1 MNAIPVF
8 GLPVSET
15 MIDRFGWVL
24 VHSLWQFTLVALL
37 AAVVMRVM
45 RRSSAEARSGVLIG
59 LLVLSLLFPIVTWM
73 LQSSRPTIAAAPPEV
88 RQESPSFNAPPVV
101 DRPIGTSIVD
111 STEETAEVSEAVKAA
126 PVPVFN
132 TPIDIPPRSTWTER
146 ASAVLRPW
154 LAWMVG
160 FWGLGVVLCSLRP
173 LLGWLTLRRLKR
185 VGVAPASKEVL
196 ASLTRVSNRLGL
208 DRSVRVLESSVAQV
222 PLVLGYLRPVI
233 LLPVSLL
240 TSIPATQLDAIL
252 AHELAH
258 IRRHDFL
265 VNLLQILIETL
276 FFYHPAVW
284 WLSHR
289 IRVER
294 EHCCDDLVVGVM
306 ENRGDYGRALI
317 AIEELRGRRSVL
329 ALGAADG
336 SLLARVCRIA
346 GQPSERTGLSAGT
359 AFCLLVCLVGAILTM
374 SFVGDSGVAAMDDDT
389 TSAEA
394 EWGDPANGLRMR
406 VVPVHAEMSE
416 EDVDMDAEQ
425 RKFKTQEEVAF
436 AIEMENVSD
445 KPICILDTRYGNTY
459 GDHSG
464 KPNSNWFGQ
473 FLFSIEYFDA
483 DGKKVE
489 YPHVEFVAPDLSGNS
504 LISEIAPGGSH
515 RFLIRPAKWR
525 SVMYQRLK
533 YRRYTAVVHYHGLD
547 KRAADR
553 LQERKP
559 TSETLNAWSGDV
571 ASVAT
576 KFQIASPLIPPRT
589 LSWGEPDNGLRAATS
604 FSPFLPWYGHGQKL
618 ETLLHIQN
626 VSDKPITLASEM
638 WLSVASLAV
647 EDADGN
653 PVKLTPTM
661 IREGFSPMIR
671 TALQPQQTIVLGAGD
686 FGIAKNQEQ
695 ADGIEDED
703 HGTMVVPTGEYRLQ
717 LTFESWRTPRMEDG
731 KGKRLAPLEGD
742 YVGNLTTGKKYLFL
756 KDQPFDMSKEKVE
769 NASTPRQW
777 TEIYVNQIRHRRNAD
792 GTYPAS
798 VFHTLRKRL
807 QAMKSDE
814 PGPEAW
820 EAAIDAKE
828 SWTHEELLAHVLE
841 LAEYSFPIVNDAYYD
856 ERNRQPMN
864 TLTPGRMPAANELE
878 GLPFG
883 QAAENGLRVAW
894 VFDSEG
900 SARVGETVGGRMV
913 FHNSGDG
920 PVTFSVE
927 PWGWADWTIRNQ
939 EGNEVKC
946 RHISLAFWIG
956 TYVRYRLE
964 PGQIAETIGEP
975 LGFGELS
982 EVDQTLAT
990 TWIPAKPGDLLSI
1003 AGQVRLGRA
1012 KSKDG
1017 ISVEGDFTETL
1028 QIKER
1033 TFEITGVAGAEHG
1046 KETSSTEDARRTT
1059 PKPTKQEAMA
1069 RIVELGGEV
1078 RSSGDTVD
1086 EVILFKTEATDA
1098 DLAVVQRFDKL
1109 IVLILTATR
1118 VTDNGL
1124 AHISDLT
1131 SLGDIDLTKTR
1142 VTDDGLV
1149 HLKKLKKLEYL
1160 SLIGTSVTDEGLAHV
1175 EGLTNLVMLLLE
1187 DTNVTNEGLVHLKR
1201 LTNLN
1206 TLHLGGTKITDDGLK
1221 HVKRLT
1227 GLRDLR
1233 LNGTGITDAG
1243 LDHLKGLT
1251 DLRTLELNNTAVTDK
1266 AVNKVR
1272 AAVPNCRIYR

>member
-1 MNAIPVF
+1 MNAVSVF

-15 MIDRFGWVL
+15 MIDRLGWVF

-37 AAVVMRVM
+37 AAVVMRVL
-45 RRSSAEARSGVLIG
+45 RRSSAEARSGALIG
-59 LLVLSLLFPIVTWM
+59 LLVLSIVFPIVTWM
-73 LQSSRPTIAAAPPEV
+73 LQSSGPTIATARPEV
-88 RQESPSFNAPPVV
+88 RQESPSSNALP
-101 DRPIGTSIVD
+101 IVD
-111 STEETAEVSEAVKAA
+111 QPIDTPIVNSTEQTAEVSEAVKAA
-126 PVPVFN
+126 PAPVFN
-132 TPIDIPPRSTWTER
+132 TPVDIPPRSTWTEQ
-146 ASAVLRPW
+146 ATAILRPW
-154 LAWMVG
+154 LAWTVG

-173 LLGWLTLRRLKR
+173 LMGWLTLRRLKR

-196 ASLTRVSNRLGL
+196 ASLTRVSKRLGL
-208 DRSVRVLESSVAQV
+208 DRSVQILESSIAQV
-222 PLVLGYLRPVI
+222 PLVVGCLRPVI

-240 TSIPATQLDAIL
+240 ANIPATQLDAIL

-258 IRRHDFL
+258 IRRHDFF

-317 AIEELRGRRSVL
+317 AIEELRGRSSVL
-329 ALGAADG
+329 ALGASDG

-359 AFCLLVCLVGAILTM
+359 AFCLLVCLVGAVLVM
-374 SFVGDSGVAAMDDDT
+374 SFMGDSGVAAIDDT
-389 TSAEA
+389 TSAEV
-394 EWGDPANGLRMR
+394 EWGEAVNGLRMR

-416 EDVDMDAEQ
+416 EEVDLNAVQ
-425 RKFKTQEEVAF
+425 RKFKSQQEVAF

-445 KPICILDTRYGNTY
+445 KPIRILDTRYGNSY
-459 GDHSG
+459 GEHSG

-483 DGKKVE
+483 DGRKVE
-489 YPHVEFVAPDLSGNS
+489 YPHVAFVAPDLSGGS

-515 RFLIRPAKWR
+515 RFLIRPAKWS

-533 YRRYTAVVHYHGLD
+533 YRKYTALVHYHSLA

-553 LQERKP
+553 IRERKP

-571 ASVAT
+571 ASVVT
-576 KFQIASPLIPPRT
+576 RFQIARPLIPPRT
-589 LSWGEPDNGLRAATS
+589 LSWGEPDNGLRAAMS

-618 ETLLHIQN
+618 DTLLHIQN

-638 WLSVASLAV
+638 SLSVASLTV
-647 EDADGN
+647 KDAAGN
-653 PVKLTPTM
+653 PIKLGPTLLYEGVPTM
-661 IREGFSPMIR
+661 IRTTLE
-671 TALQPQQTIVLGAGD
+671 PQQTIVLGAGS
-686 FGIAKNQEQ
+686 FGIAKTQEQ
-695 ADGIEDED
+695 ADVFGHVT

-731 KGKRLAPLEGD
+731 KGRRLAPLDGD

-777 TEIYVNQIRHRRNAD
+777 AEIYVNQIQLRRNSD

-798 VFHTLRKRL
+798 VFDTLRKCL
-807 QAMKSDE
+807 QKHAKSEE
-814 PGPEAW
+814 PGAEAW
-820 EAAIDAKE
+820 ETAIDAKGT
-828 SWTHEELLAHVLE
+828 WTHEELLAHVLE
-841 LAEYSFPIVNDAYYD
+841 LAEWSFHIINIAYHD

-883 QAAENGLRVAW
+883 EAAEDGLRVAW

-900 SARVGETVGGRMV
+900 SAQLGETVGGRME

-927 PWGWADWTIRNQ
+927 PWGWTDWEARNQ
-939 EGNEVKC
+939 RGDKVKC
-946 RHISLAFWIG
+946 RHIPLAFWIG

-982 EVDQTLAT
+982 EVDHTLAT
-990 TWIPAKPGDLLSI
+990 TWIPARPGDFLSVT
-1003 AGQVRLGRA
+1003 GRVRLGQAR
-1012 KSKDG
+1012 SREG
-1017 ISVEGDFTETL
+1017 ISVEGDFTEPL

-1033 TFEITGVAGAEHG
+1033 TFEITGVAGAEDG
-1046 KETSSTEDARRTT
+1046 TESSSSGDARRS
-1059 PKPTKQEAMA
+1059 KLSGSA
-1069 RIVELGGEV
+1069 VETE
-1078 RSSGDTVD
+1078 RADEPAPPASS
-1086 EVILFKTEATDA
+1086 
-1098 DLAVVQRFDKL
+1098 
-1109 IVLILTATR
+1109 
-1118 VTDNGL
+1118 
-1124 AHISDLT
+1124 
-1131 SLGDIDLTKTR
+1131 ID
-1142 VTDDGLV
+1142 
-1149 HLKKLKKLEYL
+1149 
-1160 SLIGTSVTDEGLAHV
+1160 
-1175 EGLTNLVMLLLE
+1175 
-1187 DTNVTNEGLVHLKR
+1187 
-1201 LTNLN
+1201 
-1206 TLHLGGTKITDDGLK
+1206 
-1221 HVKRLT
+1221 
-1227 GLRDLR
+1227 
-1233 LNGTGITDAG
+1233 
-1243 LDHLKGLT
+1243 
-1251 DLRTLELNNTAVTDK
+1251 
-1266 AVNKVR
+1266 
-1272 AAVPNCRIYR
+1272 

>member
-1 MNAIPVF
+1 MNAVSVF

-15 MIDRFGWVL
+15 TIDRLGWVL

-45 RRSSAEARSGVLIG
+45 RRSSADARCGVLIG
-59 LLVLSLLFPIVTWM
+59 LLVLSIVFPIVTWT
-73 LQSSRPTIAAAPPEV
+73 LQSAEPAIATAHLEV
-88 RQESPSFNAPPVV
+88 RQETPSRNALPIV
-101 DRPIGTSIVD
+101 DRPIDTSIVH
-111 STEETAEVSEAVKAA
+111 SAEETAEVSEAVKQ
-126 PVPVFN
+126 VPALVFN
-132 TPIDIPPRSTWTER
+132 ATADTSPQSTWTER
-146 ASAVLRPW
+146 ATAILRPW
-154 LAWMVG
+154 LAWTVG
-160 FWGLGVVLCSLRP
+160 FWVLGVVLCSIRP
-173 LLGWLTLRRLKR
+173 LMGWLTLRRLKR
-185 VGVAPASKEVL
+185 VGVVPASKEVL
-196 ASLTRVSNRLGL
+196 ASLTRVSTRLGL
-208 DRSVRVLESSVAQV
+208 DRSMRVLESSIARV
-222 PLVLGYLRPVI
+222 PLVVGYLRPVI

-240 TSIPATQLDAIL
+240 TNIPATQLDAIL

-294 EHCCDDLVVGVM
+294 EHCCDDLVVRVM
-306 ENRGDYGRALI
+306 ENRTEYGRALI
-317 AIEELRGRRSVL
+317 AIDELRGRGSVL
-329 ALGAADG
+329 ALGASDG

-346 GQPSERTGLSAGT
+346 GQPRERTGLPAGT
-359 AFCLLVCLVGAILTM
+359 AFFLLVCLVGAVLAV
-374 SFVGDSGVAAMDDDT
+374 SFTGNSGVAAINDDT
-389 TSAEA
+389 TSAKA
-394 EWGDPANGLRMR
+394 EWGEAVNGLRMR
-406 VVPVHAEMSE
+406 VVLVHADMSE
-416 EDVDMDAEQ
+416 EDVGMDAEQ

-445 KPICILDTRYGNTY
+445 KPIRVLDTRYGNTY

-576 KFQIASPLIPPRT
+576 KFQIARPVITPTMLY
-589 LSWGEPDNGLRAATS
+589 WGEPDNGLQAAMS
-604 FSPFLPWYGHGQKL
+604 LSPFLPWYGHGQKL
-618 ETLLHIQN
+618 DILLHIQN

-638 WLSVASLAV
+638 WLSVASLTV
-647 EDADGN
+647 EDAAGN
-653 PVKLTPTM
+653 PIKLGPTVTRGGFPTM
-661 IREGFSPMIR
+661 IR
-671 TALQPQQTIVLGAGD
+671 TTLQPQQTIVLGAGN
-686 FGIAKNQEQ
+686 FGIAKTQEQ
-695 ADGIEDED
+695 ADGLEDVT
-703 HGTMVVPTGEYRLQ
+703 HSTIVAPTGEYRLQ
-717 LTFESWRTPRMEDG
+717 LSFESWRTPRMEDG
-731 KGKRLAPLEGD
+731 KGRQLAPLDGD

-777 TEIYVNQIRHRRNAD
+777 AEIYVNQVRHRRNAD

-798 VFHTLRKRL
+798 VFDTLRRRVL
-807 QAMKSDE
+807 DPKSDE
-814 PGPEAW
+814 PGLEAW
-820 EAAIDAKE
+820 QAAIDAKQT
-828 SWTHEELLAHVLE
+828 WTQEELLAHVLD
-841 LAEYSFPIVNDAYYD
+841 LAEYSFPIVNLAYHD
-856 ERNRQPMN
+856 ELGGVPANKAK
-864 TLTPGRMPAANELE
+864 PGRTPTAGELE

-894 VFDSEG
+894 VFEPER
-900 SARVGETVGGRMV
+900 SARAGETVGGRMV
-913 FHNSGDG
+913 FHNSGNE

-927 PWGWADWTIRNQ
+927 PWGWTAWEARNQ
-939 EGNEVKC
+939 RGDKVKV
-946 RHISLAFWIG
+946 RHVPLAFWIG

-982 EVDQTLAT
+982 KVDHTLAT
-990 TWIPAKPGDLLSI
+990 TWIPAQPGDLLSV
-1003 AGQVRLGRA
+1003 AGQVKLGRA

-1017 ISVEGDFTETL
+1017 ISVEGDFTEPL

-1033 TFEITGVAGAEHG
+1033 TFEIRGVAGAEDG
-1046 KETSSTEDARRTT
+1046 NETSSTEDARRTT
-1059 PKPTKQEAMA
+1059 PKPTRQEAMA

-1078 RSSGDTVD
+1078 RSSGDTVE

-1118 VTDNGL
+1118 VTDTGL

-1160 SLIGTSVTDEGLAHV
+1160 SLIGTNVTDEGLAHV
-1175 EGLTNLVMLLLE
+1175 QGLTNLVMLLLE
-1187 DTNVTNEGLVHLKR
+1187 DTNVTSEGLVHLKG
-1201 LTNLN
+1201 LTNLK
-1206 TLHLGGTKITDDGLK
+1206 TLHLSGTKITDEGLE
-1221 HVKRLT
+1221 HVKKLT

-1233 LNGTGITDAG
+1233 LSGTSITDAG
-1243 LDHLKGLT
+1243 LDHLRGLT
-1251 DLRTLELNNTAVTDK
+1251 DLRTLELYNTAVTDK

-1272 AAVPNCRIYR
+1272 VAVPGCKIYR